1 MELIILYIFWER
13 FYKMC
18 NAKGSKPN
26 AIAKEID
33 ISSGI
38 ITKWKTQGSLP
49 NGETLIKI
57 ANHLNCS
64 IDYLLGRVDDP
75 AACDNE
81 VELIQYFRQLNING
95 QEQAFT
101 YTKNLS
107 KIDEYKKCNDS
118 ENINAG

>member
-1 MELIILYIFWER
+1 MYIFWER

-26 AIAKEID
+26 TVAKEID

-49 NGETLIKI
+49 NGETLVKI
-57 ANHLNCS
+57 ANYLDCS
-64 IDYLLGRVDDP
+64 VDYLLGRVDNP
-75 AACDNE
+75 KGYENE
-81 VELIQYFRQLNING
+81 KELIQHYRRLNLKG
-95 QEQAFT
+95 QEQAFN

-107 KIDEYKKCNDS
+107 QIDEYKKCNDS
-118 ENINAG
+118 ENLNIG